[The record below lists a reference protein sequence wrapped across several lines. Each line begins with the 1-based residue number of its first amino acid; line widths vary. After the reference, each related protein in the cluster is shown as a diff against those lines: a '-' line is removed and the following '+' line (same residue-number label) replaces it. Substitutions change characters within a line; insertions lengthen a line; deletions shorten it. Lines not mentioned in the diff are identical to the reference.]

1 MFMIRKLNKTELD
14 KLPEAEREMLINAIK
29 KTVKSYMQDGFSYG
43 YAASTAARQS
53 KIQRLVVLAK
63 IAKDRTLM
71 AMRDES
77 IKSKRFNKKQFIL
90 GVQAS
95 EAALEM
101 YREFE

>member
-1 MFMIRKLNKTELD
+1 MIRKLNKKELD
-14 KLPEAEREMLINAIK
+14 RLPEAEREILINAIK

-53 KIQRLVVLAK
+53 KIQRLVVLAE
-63 IAKDRTLM
+63 IAKDRELM
-71 AMRDES
+71 ALRDGA
-77 IKSKRFNKKQFIL
+77 IKSNRFNRKQFIL

-95 EAALEM
+95 EAALAM

>member
-1 MFMIRKLNKTELD
+1 MIRKLNKKELE
-14 KLPEAEREMLINAIK
+14 KLPEAEREILINAIK

-53 KIQRLVVLAK
+53 KIQRLVVLAE
-63 IAKDRTLM
+63 IAKDRELKVL
-71 AMRDES
+71 RDHE
-77 IKSKRFNKKQFIL
+77 IKSKRFNRKQFIL

-95 EAALEM
+95 EAALAM